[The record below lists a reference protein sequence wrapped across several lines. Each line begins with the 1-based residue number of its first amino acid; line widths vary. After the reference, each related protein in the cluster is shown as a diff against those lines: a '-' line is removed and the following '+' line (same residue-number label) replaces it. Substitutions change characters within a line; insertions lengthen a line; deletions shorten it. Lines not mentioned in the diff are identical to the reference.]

1 MENSTENKN
10 QKVIADW
17 NAVIQLKSINY
28 DNKSICEHLSISET
42 ELKKLEKEY
51 NRLTSTKK

>member
-1 MENSTENKN
+1 MEEQINIENEN
-10 QKVIADW
+10 QRIIADW

-28 DNKSICEHLSISET
+28 DDKSICEHLSITEI

-51 NRLTSTKK
+51 KRLTKE